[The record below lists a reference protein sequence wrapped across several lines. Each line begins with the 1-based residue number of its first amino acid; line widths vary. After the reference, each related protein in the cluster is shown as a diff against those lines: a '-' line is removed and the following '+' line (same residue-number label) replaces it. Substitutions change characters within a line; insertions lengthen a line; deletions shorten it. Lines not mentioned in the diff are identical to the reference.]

1 MDMAFKVKGLI
12 LKDYA
17 VASAKPKRDLPWS
30 RFGHSGSHF
39 NENLI

>member
-30 RFGHSGSHF
+30 DSGIVAHTSMRT
-39 NENLI
+39 